1 MFACDAWIAA
11 EHVVNV
17 EIYFGVQK
25 MYVNRVIKKT
35 YLKNRNIFKF
45 LITQLSAFV
54 FLTIYIHIYLLTSKH
69 LRIIC
74 ILHILNLLS
83 CRYGSLLKVE
93 WLNDNVLIRNSST
106 KQNSNWQL
114 HHTYKLLTNFQIYQG
129 YISISYQ
136 SAEHP
141 NTPDPLISH
150 LKSQTSILGI
160 SLSPV
165 IFHSAYIF
173 FDAAIP

>member
-35 YLKNRNIFKF
+35 NLKNRNIFKF

-74 ILHILNLLS
+74 IYDIFWIYFHVATVH
-83 CRYGSLLKVE
+83 CWR
-93 WLNDNVLIRNSST
+93 LNDNVLIRNSST